1 MPISLFFRA
10 GYTLDAAE
18 SIFSRTITNRSV
30 SDLITSLLDK
40 SLLQRTYDVRGELR
54 FDLLVTIQ
62 QFALD
67 RLRRTGEEAEA
78 RNWHLAYFL
87 DLAEQTDKEIHGP
100 DQVKWL
106 DRLEIEHDNFCAALE
121 WCVAEQ
127 NTEAGLRLLS
137 ALGGSWIGRNRLGEI
152 RSWFDKICAL
162 PKIGDYPAL
171 YGRLLNHLGRVNWLV
186 GDYREARSVLEEG
199 QDLWLQMGMA
209 GERRLA
215 ETLVFLGMV
224 ARSCEADYKVA
235 QVFFGHSFE
244 LYQQHGDQWGVAFAL
259 FNLGINAAG
268 RNDDVS
274 ALALLGRSLELF
286 RQLGDLWGIARVSQ
300 SIGEQFLRQ
309 GKQEKARLYFE
320 QHLMIDEG
328 LHFRTGTVVAL
339 GNLGELYRHQGDD
352 DRAIEFYEKSLVMSR
367 EYGLKGDWNFAEY
380 SLGMI
385 ALHQNDYPLAR
396 QRFTDYFKLARTI
409 YEKFSAC
416 DLLTGLAAVA
426 AGTSQPERA
435 AKLHGAA
442 QAIFETTDYQISPF
456 NRAEFDRHM
465 EIAREQLGEERF
477 AALQAEGRALTLE
490 QAIEL
495 AL

>member
-1 MPISLFFRA
+1 
-10 GYTLDAAE
+10 
-18 SIFSRTITNRSV
+18 
-30 SDLITSLLDK
+30 
-40 SLLQRTYDVRGELR
+40 
-54 FDLLVTIQ
+54 
-62 QFALD
+62 
-67 RLRRTGEEAEA
+67 
-78 RNWHLAYFL
+78 
-87 DLAEQTDKEIHGP
+87 
-100 DQVKWL
+100 
-106 DRLEIEHDNFCAALE
+106 
-121 WCVAEQ
+121 
-127 NTEAGLRLLS
+127 
-137 ALGGSWIGRNRLGEI
+137 
-152 RSWFDKICAL
+152 
-162 PKIGDYPAL
+162 
-171 YGRLLNHLGRVNWLV
+171 
-186 GDYREARSVLEEG
+186 
-199 QDLWLQMGMA
+199 MGMA

-215 ETLVFLGMV
+215 EALVFLGMV
-224 ARSCEADYKVA
+224 ARSYEADYKAA
-235 QVFFGHSFE
+235 QVFFDRSFE

-268 RNDDVS
+268 RNDAVS

-309 GKQEKARLYFE
+309 GKHEKARLYFE

-339 GNLGELYRHQGDD
+339 GNLGELYRHQGVD

-367 EYGLKGDWNFAEY
+367 EYGLKGDWNFAVY

-396 QRFTDYFKLARTI
+396 QRFTDYFKLARTS
-409 YEKFSAC
+409 YEKLSAC
-416 DLLTGLAAVA
+416 DLLTGLASVA

-442 QAIFETTDYQISPF
+442 QEIFETTDYQIPPF

-465 EIAREQLGEERF
+465 EIAREQLGEERC

-495 AL
+495 ALQETN